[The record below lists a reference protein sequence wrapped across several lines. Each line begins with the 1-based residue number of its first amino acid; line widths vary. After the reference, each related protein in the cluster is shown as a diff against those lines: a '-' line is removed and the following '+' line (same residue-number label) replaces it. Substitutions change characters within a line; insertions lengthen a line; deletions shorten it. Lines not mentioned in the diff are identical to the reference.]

1 MKAVSVKKYNVIA
14 IATVLTVFLSC
25 KDIDRSNR
33 LDPQNPDAE
42 ANQVTVVENFVHRY
56 TTGDSVNRFVAY
68 SQQALYELKQEY
80 SDRMLILEYHL
91 NLSTVNDVTKDT
103 LFNPD
108 SADIRARYV
117 EYKGTTAQGFPHCFF
132 NGKLIGIQ
140 GASSQ
145 ATAHDRY
152 KTILDTLTPKK
163 SELYCDAE
171 KTFDG
176 DTLRIKAKIAKFGD
190 DKITNLQVEF
200 IVIEDMGHL
209 RYYTVRAI
217 LPFEE
222 ISEIQ
227 PGEIY
232 EFENTKSFR
241 VPSSMNK
248 QKTDVIIIIKDKASK
263 KILQSCKVF

>member
-1 MKAVSVKKYNVIA
+1 MKTIPSLFI
-14 IATVLTVFLSC
+14 LFLSAGVVLYSSC
-25 KDIDRSNR
+25 RDIDHSNR
-33 LDPQNPDAE
+33 LDPKNPDAE
-42 ANQVTVVENFVHRY
+42 AGQITVVENFVHRY
-56 TTGDSVNRFVAY
+56 TTGDSVNRYVAY

-80 SDRMLILEYHL
+80 SDRMLILEYHM
-91 NLSTVNDVTKDT
+91 NLSTVNDITKDT

-132 NGKLIGIQ
+132 NGKQIGIQ
-140 GASSQ
+140 GASSHT
-145 ATAHDRY
+145 TAHDRY

-163 SELYCDAE
+163 AELYCDAE

-176 DTLRIKAKIAKFGD
+176 DTLRIKAKIAKFGED
-190 DKITNLQVEF
+190 EITNVQVEF
-200 IVIEDMGHL
+200 IVVEDLGDL

-232 EFENTKSFR
+232 EFDKDKTFR
-241 VPSSMNK
+241 IPTYMNK

-263 KILQSCKVF
+263 KVLQSCKVF